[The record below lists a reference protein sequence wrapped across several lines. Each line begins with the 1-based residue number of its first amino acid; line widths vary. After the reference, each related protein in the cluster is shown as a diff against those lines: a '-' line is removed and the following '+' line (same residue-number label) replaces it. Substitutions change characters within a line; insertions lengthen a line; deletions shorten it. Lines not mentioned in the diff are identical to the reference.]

1 VYATYYASHARPAG
15 PVAQAVLVV
24 DDNSDHLEL
33 LGAFFKACGAH
44 VLFARNADAALAY
57 LKHAVIHLVVSD
69 LSMARQDGISLIRAI
84 REPEGRQCT
93 VPAIAVTGFYENYVR
108 AREHGFDAFLQKPV
122 SPDALAKTI
131 RDLFE
136 AR

>member
-33 LGAFFKACGAH
+33 L
-44 VLFARNADAALAY
+44 DAALAY